1 MALALFLTLSLGI
14 AAAKFNSTTS
24 NANNGVNA
32 YTVPAPTNFR
42 CGGILNLVNPQL
54 LWDPVTVVG
63 GATVSYQVTDP
74 NNVVTTTSGTTYN
87 LKNTLPLLV
96 GTYKVHTLVTS
107 WNNWTSVDTTK
118 TLTLNVLGLLYVC
131 L

>member
-1 MALALFLTLSLGI
+1 
-14 AAAKFNSTTS
+14 
-24 NANNGVNA
+24 
-32 YTVPAPTNFR
+32 VPAPTNFR
-42 CGGILNLVNPQL
+42 CAGILNLINPQL

-74 NNVVTTTSGTTYN
+74 NNVVTTTSGTSYN
-87 LKNTLPLLV
+87 LKNTVPLLV
-96 GTYKVHTLVTS
+96 GTYKVRTLVTS

-118 TLTLNVLGLLYVC
+118 TVTANVLGLLYLC